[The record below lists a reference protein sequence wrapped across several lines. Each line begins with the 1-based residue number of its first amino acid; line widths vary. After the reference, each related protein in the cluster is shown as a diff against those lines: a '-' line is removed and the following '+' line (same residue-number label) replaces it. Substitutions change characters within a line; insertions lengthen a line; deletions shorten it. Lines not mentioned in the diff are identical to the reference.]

1 MAVGSNLNYQAK
13 IDSLVAEV
21 KALAGLQFPDG
32 YVESVVEAYLEENH
46 ANLVTTE
53 ELNDAKYE
61 ILSDIQED
69 ISGLL
74 SSSGG
79 TMTGELEMDNASI
92 LIDAT
97 KGTTAGIE
105 MTADADSVVEITLK
119 KDNGEYTKITPSM
132 AEFYQYD
139 SSWEEWIK
147 IRIKEGG
154 IDFITP
160 DCDTR
165 HQYDGIV
172 NGFGCRFDAEYCR
185 YWLDSTRFW
194 AYITDY
200 SSGLTNIDLG
210 GSSYKWGNVYAVNG
224 TIQTS
229 DRNEKNNIADMTAE
243 QAQALIYGLKPS
255 TYQMNNGTSGRTH
268 WGMISQNIEE
278 LLESLGW
285 TSLDFAG
292 FIKSPKVEI
301 VETEDEKG
309 RIKRTE
315 KVIEGEYTYS
325 LRYDEFIAP
334 LIKVAQAQQAK
345 LEELEA
351 ALNELK
357 QK

>member
-1 MAVGSNLNYQAK
+1 
-13 IDSLVAEV
+13 V

-147 IRIKEGG
+147 IRIK
-154 IDFITP
+154 
-160 DCDTR
+160 
-165 HQYDGIV
+165 
-172 NGFGCRFDAEYCR
+172 
-185 YWLDSTRFW
+185 
-194 AYITDY
+194 
-200 SSGLTNIDLG
+200 
-210 GSSYKWGNVYAVNG
+210 
-224 TIQTS
+224 
-229 DRNEKNNIADMTAE
+229 
-243 QAQALIYGLKPS
+243 
-255 TYQMNNGTSGRTH
+255 
-268 WGMISQNIEE
+268 
-278 LLESLGW
+278 
-285 TSLDFAG
+285 
-292 FIKSPKVEI
+292 
-301 VETEDEKG
+301 
-309 RIKRTE
+309 
-315 KVIEGEYTYS
+315 
-325 LRYDEFIAP
+325 
-334 LIKVAQAQQAK
+334 
-345 LEELEA
+345 
-351 ALNELK
+351 
-357 QK
+357 